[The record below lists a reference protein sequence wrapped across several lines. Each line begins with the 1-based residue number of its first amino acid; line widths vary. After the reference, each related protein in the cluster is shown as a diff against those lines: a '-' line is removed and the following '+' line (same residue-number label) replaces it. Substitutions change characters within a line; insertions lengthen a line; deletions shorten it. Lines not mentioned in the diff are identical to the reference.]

1 MNATRDLLR
10 QLRQLGI
17 EVWRESEG
25 FLGYRAPEGAM
36 TPALMAALRQQKAE
50 LLQLLGAA
58 APIEPV
64 SRAQPLRLSFAQER
78 LWFASQY
85 QGNNAGYNMPV
96 AFRLV
101 GALNRTVL
109 EQSLL
114 ALVERHES
122 LRTTF
127 GFAAKEAA
135 AQPAES
141 GEGLFQKIGAAH
153 FQLAYMSLE
162 PLDPAAQERT
172 VQQLASAEARQPF
185 DLAND
190 LLLRARLVALG
201 PTDHLLLLT
210 IHHIV
215 CDAWSIHLLLRELGL
230 LYTALS
236 AHQSPTLPPLP
247 IQSADHAAWQRQW
260 IQSPAAASQR
270 DYWLTQLAG
279 APTALELP
287 TDRPRPPL
295 QSHAGAAQRFSLP
308 PALSDGVRA
317 LSQRAGCTLF
327 MTLLASW
334 QTLLYR
340 YSGQEEIL
348 VGASVAGRHQLAV
361 EAVVGLF
368 LNNLIYRSKFHSDLP
383 FAQLLQ
389 QLRQTASDA
398 YAHQEYPFD
407 QLVNDLHLPRDLS
420 RNPLA
425 QVRFAFHAQA
435 DQGGALHLP
444 GIQATALPPA
454 WESAR
459 FDLNLVVEEHGSR
472 LTATL
477 AYSTDL
483 FDADT
488 VARMA
493 GHWQEL
499 LAEIVAAPETPVGA
513 LRMLSAAERRKLLVD
528 WNQTA
533 VPLPLDQPFSQ
544 LFAEQVRRTPQAV
557 AAVCDQQT
565 LTYAELEQRVS
576 QMAEGLAAAG
586 VSPDRGEQIVALLA
600 HRNLNFLTA
609 LLAIFKAGGVYLP
622 IDPRTP
628 PERLQQVLT
637 QSQTAILL
645 VDPELAGLADQAA
658 DATVRRLGLE
668 TLASP
673 TTGAASKEAA
683 GGERLVYVIY
693 TSGSTGIPKGA
704 MVESRGMV
712 NHLYAKIH
720 DLGLTAADRV
730 AQTAPQSFDI
740 SVWQFLAA
748 LLVGG
753 TVYIYRDEIVL
764 NPTLLLERVQEDAI
778 SVWETVPSLMHVLV
792 DHLGS
797 QPAAATA
804 AATARIPLPALRWLI
819 PTGEALPPQLANQWL
834 QLYPHIPLLNA
845 YGPTECSDDVT
856 HCLLQSPLPESCV
869 HTPIG
874 RPVMN
879 LRTYI
884 LDNRREPLPVG
895 VPGELWIGGV
905 GVGRGYLHDPERT
918 AAAFFPDPFVATAG
932 ARIYRSGDR
941 ARYLPDGRIEYLGR
955 VDSQVKVR
963 GFRIELG
970 EIEAV
975 LRQHTAVREVVVVVQ
990 EDGERALKSLVA
1002 YIVAQTG
1009 QPTASLREHLRQKL
1023 PEYMVPAFFVYLEAL
1038 PLTPNGKVDRRALPA
1053 VTDKTKQQDKAAE
1066 PATALERYLAEAWRQ
1081 VLKTPHIGRHDN
1093 FFEIGGDSIRG
1104 AILINQLQQHFGEVL
1119 YVVALFDAP
1128 TLAEL
1133 AAYLM
1138 RHYGAAV
1145 ERVTGTV
1152 VADGA
1157 GRQPKIDEAA
1167 IADFRRRIPPLEAL
1181 AAPLPRKNRRAV
1193 FVLSAPRSGSTLFRV
1208 MLGGH
1213 AQLFS
1218 PPELDLLGFST
1229 MGSRARELGGRFSF
1243 RLEGL
1248 IRAVMAL
1255 RACDADQARQLL
1267 ARYEAAEMPMQAF
1280 YGQLQEWVGEERLLV
1295 DKTPIYALDPQT
1307 LARAEEFFDEVC
1319 YIHLLRHPA
1328 AMIRSFEEART
1339 DQVFL
1344 RQAHPYSARQL
1355 AELVWVVSHRN
1366 ILAFLATIPPARQH
1380 RVHYEALVADPGAA
1394 AQAICAFLDLPYDPR
1409 MADPYQDQAQ
1419 RMTDGIYTV
1428 SKMLGDPKFHTH
1440 RRVDP
1445 QAAERWREHYT
1456 EDFIGEA
1463 TWQLAEQVGYQRP
1476 ALTRQGAAAA
1486 PGSADPG
1493 PVVAIEGRG
1502 QRTPFFCVHDVNGTV
1517 HSFYQLARALGNEQ
1531 PFYGLQGAQ
1540 LLTADPPIA
1549 TVEALASRYVA
1560 AIRQVQPAG
1569 PYLLGGYSLGC
1580 QIALELARQLLASG
1594 ESVAQLIL
1602 LDGRPPLAGE
1612 EEQRLDPLQWLL
1624 HRAYS
1629 MLWRQ
1634 GSAVPARLETFAAA
1648 LQSEQGADFPEQV
1661 ALLNRQLAALQ
1672 LPQLSTAD
1680 LVQEQAIFDWL
1691 RQLSYP
1697 SAQAVKVPATFFY
1710 TQEHRA
1716 ARFPA
1721 SGDSALGWR
1730 QYLPGL
1736 LCQEVAGNHL
1746 SLLFDPQVQHLARQ
1760 IGDCLAASLERRP

>member
-1 MNATRDLLR
+1 MLEDSVASTVLTRTEAT
-10 QLRQLGI
+10 
-17 EVWRESEG
+17 VA
-25 FLGYRAPEGAM
+25 GYAGRVVP
-36 TPALMAALRQQKAE
+36 MASLEAE
-50 LLQLLGAA
+50 LAIYSA
-58 APIEPV
+58 APLAEP
-64 SRAQPLRLSFAQER
+64 
-78 LWFASQY
+78 
-85 QGNNAGYNMPV
+85 
-96 AFRLV
+96 
-101 GALNRTVL
+101 T
-109 EQSLL
+109 
-114 ALVERHES
+114 
-122 LRTTF
+122 
-127 GFAAKEAA
+127 AAE
-135 AQPAES
+135 
-141 GEGLFQKIGAAH
+141 
-153 FQLAYMSLE
+153 QLA
-162 PLDPAAQERT
+162 
-172 VQQLASAEARQPF
+172 
-185 DLAND
+185 
-190 LLLRARLVALG
+190 
-201 PTDHLLLLT
+201 
-210 IHHIV
+210 
-215 CDAWSIHLLLRELGL
+215 
-230 LYTALS
+230 
-236 AHQSPTLPPLP
+236 
-247 IQSADHAAWQRQW
+247 
-260 IQSPAAASQR
+260 
-270 DYWLTQLAG
+270 
-279 APTALELP
+279 
-287 TDRPRPPL
+287 
-295 QSHAGAAQRFSLP
+295 
-308 PALSDGVRA
+308 
-317 LSQRAGCTLF
+317 
-327 MTLLASW
+327 
-334 QTLLYR
+334 
-340 YSGQEEIL
+340 
-348 VGASVAGRHQLAV
+348 
-361 EAVVGLF
+361 
-368 LNNLIYRSKFHSDLP
+368 
-383 FAQLLQ
+383 
-389 QLRQTASDA
+389 
-398 YAHQEYPFD
+398 
-407 QLVNDLHLPRDLS
+407 
-420 RNPLA
+420 
-425 QVRFAFHAQA
+425 
-435 DQGGALHLP
+435 
-444 GIQATALPPA
+444 
-454 WESAR
+454 
-459 FDLNLVVEEHGSR
+459 
-472 LTATL
+472 
-477 AYSTDL
+477 
-483 FDADT
+483 
-488 VARMA
+488 
-493 GHWQEL
+493 
-499 LAEIVAAPETPVGA
+499 
-513 LRMLSAAERRKLLVD
+513 
-528 WNQTA
+528 
-533 VPLPLDQPFSQ
+533 
-544 LFAEQVRRTPQAV
+544 
-557 AAVCDQQT
+557 
-565 LTYAELEQRVS
+565 
-576 QMAEGLAAAG
+576 
-586 VSPDRGEQIVALLA
+586 
-600 HRNLNFLTA
+600 
-609 LLAIFKAGGVYLP
+609 
-622 IDPRTP
+622 
-628 PERLQQVLT
+628 
-637 QSQTAILL
+637 
-645 VDPELAGLADQAA
+645 
-658 DATVRRLGLE
+658 
-668 TLASP
+668 
-673 TTGAASKEAA
+673 
-683 GGERLVYVIY
+683 YVIY

-753 TVYIYRDEIVL
+753 SVYIYRDEVAL
-764 NPTLLLERVQEDAI
+764 NPTRLLERVQEDAI

-797 QPAAATA
+797 QPTATS
-804 AATARIPLPALRWLI
+804 ARTRLPALRWLI

-879 LRTYI
+879 LRAYI
-884 LDNRREPLPVG
+884 LDDRREPLPVG

-918 AAAFFPDPFVATAG
+918 AAAFFPDPFVETAG

-975 LRQHTAVREVVVVVQ
+975 LRQHAAVRDVVVVVQ
-990 EDGERALKSLVA
+990 EEGERALKSLVA

-1009 QPTASLREHLRQKL
+1009 QPTASQREHLRQKL

-1038 PLTPNGKVDRRALPA
+1038 PLTPNGKVDRRRLPA
-1053 VTDKTKQQDKAAE
+1053 VTDETKQQDKAAE
-1066 PATALERYLAEAWRQ
+1066 PATALERYLAEAWRR

-1145 ERVTGTV
+1145 ERVTDTV
-1152 VADGA
+1152 VADVA

-1167 IADFRRRIPPLEAL
+1167 IADFHCRIPPLEAL

-1229 MGSRARELGGRFSF
+1229 MGSRAHELGGRFSF

-1267 ARYEAAEMPMQAF
+1267 ARYEAAEMPMHAF
-1280 YGQLQEWVGEERLLV
+1280 YGQLQEWVGAERLLV
-1295 DKTPIYALDPQT
+1295 DKTPIYAL
-1307 LARAEEFFDEVC
+1307 
-1319 YIHLLRHPA
+1319 
-1328 AMIRSFEEART
+1328 
-1339 DQVFL
+1339 
-1344 RQAHPYSARQL
+1344 
-1355 AELVWVVSHRN
+1355 
-1366 ILAFLATIPPARQH
+1366 
-1380 RVHYEALVADPGAA
+1380 VADPGAA
-1394 AQAICAFLDLPYDPR
+1394 AEAICAFLDLPYDPR

-1419 RMTDGIYTV
+1419 RMTDGIYTI

-1476 ALTRQGAAAA
+1476 VLTRQGAAAA
-1486 PGSADPG
+1486 PGSADLG

-1517 HSFYQLARALGNEQ
+1517 HGFYQLARALGNEQ

-1560 AIRQVQPAG
+1560 AIQQVQPAG

-1629 MLWRQ
+1629 MLWRP
-1634 GSAVPARLETFAAA
+1634 GSAVPARLGDLCCGAAKRAGGGLSRAGSSLEPPAGRPAIAAA
-1648 LQSEQGADFPEQV
+1648 F
-1661 ALLNRQLAALQ
+1661 
-1672 LPQLSTAD
+1672 
-1680 LVQEQAIFDWL
+1680 
-1691 RQLSYP
+1691 
-1697 SAQAVKVPATFFY
+1697 
-1710 TQEHRA
+1710 H
-1716 ARFPA
+1716 
-1721 SGDSALGWR
+1721 
-1730 QYLPGL
+1730 
-1736 LCQEVAGNHL
+1736 C
-1746 SLLFDPQVQHLARQ
+1746 
-1760 IGDCLAASLERRP
+1760 